1 MEVKA
6 VQNLSFNKFQNFC
19 ADKNTQTNPNKNI
32 NDGKKLPDINSQ
44 NYALNIKVPQKY
56 THINTFKIPQV
67 GDAHFYKLQNGQ
79 RVVIV
84 PTEGETIVK
93 THINVGSMNEPDNI
107 RGISHYIEHNLFN
120 GTEKLN
126 AGEFFRT
133 VNQIGAKTNASTGFA
148 KTDYFIATRLLEKND
163 LEKVIKLHADMIQNP
178 AFKQEQL
185 EKEKGPIISEIAM
198 VLDNDTNLAINKSLK
213 NLFDI
218 KSSSTDIIAG
228 ETKNIENLTRK
239 DVVNYFDT
247 WYTPDNMVTVITGE
261 VNPEE
266 TINLLAKNFEN
277 KNKSYKNN
285 FYFEKLT
292 PVNKPIREDMIS
304 QKSNSS
310 KIVLTTVGPVNDN
323 ISEQIKAEALL
334 TYLAGY
340 KSSPLKKIT
349 TNLDSQIDVNIEK
362 ISNNPKESNALM
374 FVFDAPANATETVIK
389 SVYGII
395 ENIYHNKPD
404 KETVETVKNHLLK
417 NYSLMIQ
424 NSSNL
429 NDFVGTKFLNC
440 DYNALESIPKL
451 IENLSAEDIQ
461 DAAKKYL
468 NLNKASLAVVHAK
481 DINKVAI
488 EQNYKK
494 TNKKI
499 NFGCS
504 SKEVVNPKEIKQMI
518 LPNNMSVLLDETP
531 TDLSYAQ
538 ITLKTKVPM
547 NVNPVASP
555 ILNKILEMGYTGIK
569 ANEYGNNLDKKAIFL
584 AFDVS
589 DKGIIVNI
597 NSNEKDLN
605 FALNNCRKVLE
616 NPKINE
622 YTFQKTKNKICN
634 LVSSIND
641 SSNDYLMQELF
652 GEDYKKFALKQ
663 DLLNAL
669 KTVTIDDIKNLHEYI
684 LNNASAAATL
694 SVKNINT
701 INQNSSCIKE
711 LSKIS
716 KNFKDI
722 EYGQLNTYKKNEDKK
737 IIMNVREQKQA
748 DIVQVYTF
756 EQSENLKDK
765 VSIDVLNTILGGNP
779 SSRLFM
785 DLREKQKLAYRV
797 YSSNSHFGNTGL
809 LKLNILTTTEDDE
822 KEYFENVN
830 KSLNGFQKHVEQLKE
845 EKISEEEL
853 DGAKRFLKARMLE
866 IKDSQTAK
874 NFALLGALYKH
885 EGLDYF
891 NQYMKTIDELSIDDI
906 YNTANYV
913 FANEPI
919 TSIVASQKTI
929 NNIKD

>member
-56 THINTFKIPQV
+56 AHINTFKIPQV
-67 GDAHFYKLQNGQ
+67 GEAHFYKLQNGQ

-120 GTEKLN
+120 GTETLN
-126 AGEFFRT
+126 EGEFFRT
-133 VNQIGAKTNASTGFA
+133 VNQIGAKTNASTSFA

-213 NLFDI
+213 NLFNI
-218 KSSSTDIIAG
+218 KSNSTDIIAG
-228 ETKNIENLTRK
+228 ETKNIENLTRD
-239 DVVNYFDT
+239 DVIKYYDT
-247 WYTPDNMVTVITGE
+247 WYIPDNMVTVITGE
-261 VNPEE
+261 VNPKE

-277 KNKSYKNN
+277 KNKTPKNH

-292 PVNKPIREDMIS
+292 PIEKSVREDLIS
-304 QKSNSS
+304 QKSNASQIALS
-310 KIVLTTVGPVNDN
+310 TVGPTNNNVWEN
-323 ISEQIKAEALL
+323 IKTEALL
-334 TYLAGY
+334 TYLTGY
-340 KSSPLKKIT
+340 KSAPLKKEI
-349 TNLDSQIDVNIEK
+349 TNLDSHIEVNIEK
-362 ISNNPKESNALM
+362 ISNNPKESNAIIFL
-374 FVFDAPANATETVIK
+374 FETPANKTEKTLK
-389 SVYGII
+389 SIYRVI
-395 ENIYHNKPD
+395 ENIYHNKPNQED
-404 KETVETVKNHLLK
+404 VETIKNHLLK
-417 NYSLMIQ
+417 NYSSMMQ
-424 NSSNL
+424 NSSNI
-429 NDFVGTKFLNC
+429 NDFVGAGFLNGN
-440 DYNALESIPKL
+440 YNSLNSIPNL

-461 DAAKKYL
+461 DTAQKYL
-468 NLNKASLAVVHAK
+468 NLNKASLAIVHAK
-481 DINKVAI
+481 DTNKDKI
-488 EQNYKK
+488 QRNYQA
-494 TNKKI
+494 TNKKVS
-499 NFGCS
+499 FGCANN
-504 SKEVVNPKEIKQMI
+504 EIINPKEIKQI
-518 LPNNMSVLLDETP
+518 LLANNMSVLLNETK

-538 ITLKTKVPM
+538 ITLKAKAPM
-547 NVNPVASP
+547 DINPVAP
-555 ILNKILEMGYTGIK
+555 LILNKIFEMGYKGIK
-569 ANEYGNNLDKKAIFL
+569 ANDFSNNLDKKAIFMN
-584 AFDVS
+584 FDIS
-589 DKGIIVNI
+589 DKSILANI
-597 NSNEKDLN
+597 NANEKDLDY
-605 FALNNCRKVLE
+605 ALNNFVKIIE

-622 YTFQKTKNKICN
+622 CTFEKTKNKIFN
-634 LVSSIND
+634 LVSAIND
-641 SSNDYLMQELF
+641 SSNDYLMHELF
-652 GEDYKKFALKQ
+652 GNEYKKFVLKD
-663 DLLNAL
+663 DLINAL
-669 KTVTIDDIKNLHEYI
+669 KTVTIDDIKNLHQYI
-684 LNNASAAATL
+684 LNNASAVAAIST
-694 SVKNINT
+694 KNTNA

-722 EYGQLNTYKKNEDKK
+722 EYGQLNTYKKIDNKK
-737 IIMNVREQKQA
+737 NILNAREQKQA

-765 VSIDVLNTILGGNP
+765 ISIDILNTILGGNP

-797 YSSNSHFGNTGL
+797 YSTNSHFGNTGI

-822 KEYFENVN
+822 KESFDNVN
-830 KSLNGFQKHVEQLKE
+830 KSLEGFEKHIEKLKE
-845 EKISEEEL
+845 EKITEDEL
-853 DGAKRFLKARMLE
+853 EGAKRFLKARMLE
-866 IKDSQTAK
+866 LKDSQTTK

-891 NQYMKTIDELSIDDI
+891 NQYMKKIDEINIQDI